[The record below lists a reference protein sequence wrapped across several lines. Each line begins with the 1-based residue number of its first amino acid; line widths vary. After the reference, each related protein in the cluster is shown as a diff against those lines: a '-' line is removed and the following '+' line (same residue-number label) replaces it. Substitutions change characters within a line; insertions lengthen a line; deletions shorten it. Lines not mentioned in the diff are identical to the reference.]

1 MQATLTRDGDG
12 NLVRKAGVM
21 AIVIEGGEVRPGD
34 EVRVDPLLSSRRP
47 LEPV

>member
-1 MQATLTRDGDG
+1 MTAVLDRAPDGS
-12 NLVRKAGVM
+12 LIRKAGVM

-34 EVRVDPLLSSRRP
+34 RAVVEGLPADGPP